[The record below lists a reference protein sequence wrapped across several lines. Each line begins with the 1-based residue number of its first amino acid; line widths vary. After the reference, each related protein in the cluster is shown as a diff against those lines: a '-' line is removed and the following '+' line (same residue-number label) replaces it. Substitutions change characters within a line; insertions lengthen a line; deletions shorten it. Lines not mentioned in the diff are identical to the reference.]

1 MFPGGLLAGLAGVQ
15 AMPFFETPPETRP
28 HPMWTYCCRAARVD
42 RFGRG
47 ARAAAALDRPWCGAG
62 LAIPAVGWPLAMRFG
77 EGGDTRETIA
87 GAVLL
92 VGLVALFSVP
102 AVLGSWRRYMARSLL
117 DTLVAGRTDLRQID
131 GETHQNQAAVA
142 LGAPAC
148 DLGAFD
154 AAGLVEPF
162 TSAGIDHVLQGEAE
176 GIPFVLAELRLYN
189 AEGFEVF
196 AGVVGGFRLQRACPG
211 LTLVTRERG
220 LLGNLIASAGTGI
233 ERVGLEDPDFERRFE
248 VYGTDQVWSRTVL
261 TTTMLERPVRLDD
274 IAHARGFRCAFAG
287 DHLLLALSGMRWR
300 APLWRVVFSLER
312 WLGTYRAWLSELIAL
327 PAAVVR
333 EFALHPGARGRCP
346 AAVQPQP
353 WLGDCRCRQF
363 RHARQDLAAHRR
375 NRHARRLHRLG
386 HAVRRDLAVLRL
398 LCVRPMGRGREWR
411 LEGRVADPLGVLYG
425 IGAIGMGV
433 KALGR
438 LAWTWN
444 APLRNQRR

>member
-1 MFPGGLLAGLAGVQ
+1 
-15 AMPFFETPPETRP
+15 
-28 HPMWTYCCRAARVD
+28 
-42 RFGRG
+42 
-47 ARAAAALDRPWCGAG
+47 
-62 LAIPAVGWPLAMRFG
+62 MRFG

-92 VGLVALFSVP
+92 VGLVALFAVP

-117 DTLVAGRTDLRQID
+117 DTLVAGRTDLRHID
-131 GETHQNQAAVA
+131 GETYQNQAAVA
-142 LGAPAC
+142 LGSPAC

-154 AAGLVEPF
+154 TAGLVEPF
-162 TSAGIDHVLQGEAE
+162 TSASIDHVLQGEAE

-220 LLGNLIASAGTGI
+220 LLGKLIASAGTGI

-261 TTTMLERPVRLDD
+261 TTTMLERLVRLDA

-312 WLGTYRAWLSELIAL
+312 WLGTYRAWLAELIAL

-333 EFALHPGARGRCP
+333 ELALCTEVPVVGAQPRFNHSHGWETAGAGSSVMRGKISRLIAGIGMP
-346 AAVQPQP
+346 AVYIASGTLFGGISLFFGYYVFIE
-353 WLGDCRCRQF
+353 WGV
-363 RHARQDLAAHRR
+363 AAS
-375 NRHARRLHRLG
+375 G
-386 HAVRRDLAVLRL
+386 
-398 LCVRPMGRGREWR
+398 GWK
-411 LEGRVADPLGVLYG
+411 VAWPIPLGVLYG

-444 APLRNQRR
+444 APLRNVRR

>member
-1 MFPGGLLAGLAGVQ
+1 
-15 AMPFFETPPETRP
+15 
-28 HPMWTYCCRAARVD
+28 
-42 RFGRG
+42 
-47 ARAAAALDRPWCGAG
+47 
-62 LAIPAVGWPLAMRFG
+62 MRFG

-117 DTLVAGRTDLRQID
+117 DTLVAGRPTCATSTARR
-131 GETHQNQAAVA
+131 TRTRRPWPWA
-142 LGAPAC
+142 APAC

-248 VYGTDQVWSRTVL
+248 VYGTDQVGAGRSSPPPCWSGWSGSTPSPMPAAFAAPSPA
-261 TTTMLERPVRLDD
+261 TTCCWPFPACAGGRRCGASCFRWNAGSGP
-274 IAHARGFRCAFAG
+274 IARGFP
-287 DHLLLALSGMRWR
+287 S
-300 APLWRVVFSLER
+300 
-312 WLGTYRAWLSELIAL
+312 
-327 PAAVVR
+327 
-333 EFALHPGARGRCP
+333 
-346 AAVQPQP
+346 
-353 WLGDCRCRQF
+353 
-363 RHARQDLAAHRR
+363 
-375 NRHARRLHRLG
+375 
-386 HAVRRDLAVLRL
+386 
-398 LCVRPMGRGREWR
+398 
-411 LEGRVADPLGVLYG
+411 
-425 IGAIGMGV
+425 
-433 KALGR
+433 
-438 LAWTWN
+438 
-444 APLRNQRR
+444 